1 MERSTIIT
9 LESLDEP
16 DTVPILGFNTV
27 NFWTVVGPLCG
38 GLMLGVFLDLGILSL
53 ALGLIGFVIGLA
65 VVYAS
70 PPYLNILEAVS
81 VWRYY
86 LSRNTEVKNVDEA
99 AAAVEDSLVT
109 GIGTEEA
116 TQEFVGV
123 TRYYPSLGIIKRD
136 DGTYA
141 TAIKITPPNLDFSSG
156 DELRIA
162 QRMGD
167 FVNEQLTFDLE
178 LWITTTPFP
187 IRAYIDNLRER
198 RKSGD
203 VQSKPIMDALL
214 DEQIQR
220 RPEQLRASGTQLT
233 AFYLIV
239 ELDEDTVTTSTGSE
253 QTPMERLSTIPILG
267 IVPEIFINV
276 SDEKTELE
284 RTGEILRELTERT
297 ETVRQGLFDDIEA
310 YSATQV
316 SLAEWV
322 LLLQRF
328 YKGRESPG
336 EATIRRQAVQTAT
349 FDDGTDADSHQ
360 TDESDGTQHNSPYGE
375 PR

>member
-38 GLMLGVFLDLGILSL
+38 GLMLGVFLELGVLSL
-53 ALGLIGFVIGLA
+53 ALGVLGCVVGLVI
-65 VVYAS
+65 VYAA

-86 LSRNTEVKNVDEA
+86 LRRDTEVRNVTEA

-123 TRYYPSLGIIKRD
+123 TRYYPSLGIIERD

-141 TAIKITPPNLDFSSG
+141 TAIKITPPNLDFSTG

-187 IRAYIDNLRER
+187 ITEYINTLRER
-198 RKSGD
+198 RESAD

-233 AFYLIV
+233 EFYLVI
-239 ELDEDTVTTSTGSE
+239 ELDESTVTTSTGSE
-253 QTPMERLSTIPILG
+253 QTPVERLSTIPILG

-328 YKGRESPG
+328 YKGREPAG
-336 EATIRRQAVQTAT
+336 EATIRRQSVQTAT
-349 FDDGTDADSHQ
+349 FDDGEGSDSSPA
-360 TDESDGTQHNSPYGE
+360 DESGDTQQPSSHGGV
-375 PR
+375 R